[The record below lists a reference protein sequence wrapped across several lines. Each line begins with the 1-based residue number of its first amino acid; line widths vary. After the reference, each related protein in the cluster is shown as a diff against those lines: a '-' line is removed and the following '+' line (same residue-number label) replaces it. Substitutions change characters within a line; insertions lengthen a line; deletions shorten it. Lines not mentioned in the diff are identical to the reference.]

1 MPRAGKEAAMNML
14 LAQTADLAV
23 HGEHIG
29 EGIANFGKAVAF
41 GLALG
46 LGTAGAGIGIAMVFS
61 KAMESVSRQPEAS
74 SEVKPLMWLGFALV
88 EAVVFYALVGAMLAH
103 TLI

>member
-1 MPRAGKEAAMNML
+1 MNVL
-14 LAQTADLAV
+14 LAQAADLAA
-23 HGEHIG
+23 HGQHIG
-29 EGIANFGKAVAF
+29 EGITNFGKAVAF

-74 SEVKPLMWLGFALV
+74 GEVRSIMWLGFALV

-103 TLI
+103 SLI

>member
-1 MPRAGKEAAMNML
+1 MNVL
-14 LAQTADLAV
+14 LAQAADLAT
-23 HGEHIG
+23 HGQHVG
-29 EGIANFGKAVAF
+29 EGITNFGKAVAF

-61 KAMESVSRQPEAS
+61 KAMESVSRQPES
-74 SEVKPLMWLGFALV
+74 SGEVRSIMWLGFALV

-103 TLI
+103 SLI

>member
-1 MPRAGKEAAMNML
+1 MELL
-14 LAQTADLAV
+14 LAQAGDLAL
-23 HGEHIG
+23 HGELVG
-29 EGIANFGKAVAF
+29 EGITNFGKAIAF

-61 KAMESVSRQPEAS
+61 KAIESVARQPEAGR
-74 SEVKPLMWLGFALV
+74 EVRPIMWLGFALV
-88 EAVVFYALVGAMLAH
+88 EAVIFYALVGSMLAH